1 MSERGPEAGAAPI
14 LRLEG
19 VIKDYGDVVVTRV
32 LRGVD
37 MALAAGEFAALVGRS
52 GSGKS
57 TLLNILGLLDRPTAG
72 DVWIGGER
80 IAGLDDTALTALRG
94 ESLGFIFQFH
104 HLIMALSAI
113 ENVMMPLAARDGR
126 LRPAMRARALEA
138 LDAVGL
144 ADRADESPRRLSG
157 GQQQRVAIARALV
170 GNPPLVL
177 ADEPTG
183 NLDATTADDVF
194 ALMRRV
200 NAERGVAFLMVTHD
214 RELARRCD
222 RILELEA
229 GRIAPPPDTTAKG

>member
-1 MSERGPEAGAAPI
+1 MPGVTPI

-19 VIKDYGDVVVTRV
+19 VIKEFGEEVVTRV
-32 LRGVD
+32 LHGVD
-37 MALAAGEFAALVGRS
+37 LTLAPGEFVALVGRS

-72 DVWIGGER
+72 ELWIDGQR
-80 IAGLDDTALTALRG
+80 IGGLDDAALTDLRG
-94 ESLGFIFQFH
+94 KSLGFIFQFH
-104 HLIMALSAI
+104 HLIMALSAV

-126 LRPAMRARALEA
+126 VRPAMRVKALEA

-170 GNPPLVL
+170 GDPPLVL

-183 NLDATTADDVF
+183 NLDSTTADDVF

-200 NAERGVAFLMVTHD
+200 NAERGMAFLMVTHD
-214 RELARRCD
+214 RQLAARCD
-222 RILELEA
+222 RTIELID
-229 GRIAPPPDTTAKG
+229 GRVA